1 MVTLPERDEDIPPGR
16 ALWNSRLRRKGGE
29 CTSVSVTESMN
40 MSKTSGFVHGGLDM
54 LLEILLLEAIN
65 GFAIIRS

>member
-1 MVTLPERDEDIPPGR
+1 
-16 ALWNSRLRRKGGE
+16 
-29 CTSVSVTESMN
+29 

-54 LLEILLLEAIN
+54 LLEILLLETMN